1 MIRLKTS
8 LFILLCLLLTVTMAS
23 AASAHEVYFV
33 TPEEGVAGEP
43 VEVKLYW
50 GHFPADPDP
59 ASSYFEQIPDGKFYV
74 LTPEGEEITL
84 TPTRAEDHYVA
95 SFTPATGGDFQ
106 VIFAHNRGLLDFQHG
121 EPKGMQIVN
130 SLAKAFIPVDG
141 EPDIHAYDHPAN
153 LDLEVIPLSDIGH
166 FHAGDEF
173 KGVLVYLGQPLAGV
187 KVEVASPAA
196 NYSHD
201 SNEDYLEL
209 TTDAKGEFSF
219 TADKAGTWMVK
230 VGYFDFD
237 KAGELDGVEHL
248 GERYTLTTFFGAHD
262 HSNGSHTHGTAN
274 QEQGGG
280 TTTTILLVLAAVL
293 ALGAGVMFM
302 RGKKSA

>member
-1 MIRLKTS
+1 MRRLKTS

-23 AASAHEVYFV
+23 AAYAHEVYFV

-50 GHFPADPDP
+50 GHFPAIPDP
-59 ASSYFEQIPDGKFYV
+59 ESSYFEEVTDGKLYV

-84 TPTRAEDHYVA
+84 NPTKADDHYVA

-121 EPKGMQIVN
+121 EPQGMQIVN

-153 LDLEVIPLSDIGH
+153 LDLEVIPVSDIGH
-166 FHAGDEF
+166 FHEGDEF
-173 KGVLVYLGQPLAGV
+173 TGVLLYLGQPLAGV
-187 KVEVASPAA
+187 AVSVVSPAA
-196 NYSHD
+196 GDSH
-201 SNEDYLEL
+201 EDDLAL
-209 TTDAKGEFSF
+209 TTDANGEFSF
-219 TADKAGTWMVK
+219 TADDTGTYMVK
-230 VGYFDFD
+230 VGYFDAG
-237 KAGELDGVEHL
+237 KAGEIDGVAHL

-274 QEQGGG
+274 QEQGTGS
-280 TTTTILLVLAAVL
+280 TTTILLVLAAIL